1 MQSKCCTYF
10 LFLVITGIIV
20 SCSKRPGGVLSD
32 KEMRAVLVDMY
43 LAESM
48 VGTDYKEFG
57 TAEQKEAVFTSVFRK
72 HKITQAEY
80 DSSLMWYGR
89 NLDVYMKVYDLV
101 LADLEAKRLAIG
113 DIVPDVPVLNRDSV
127 DIWNLNTLLVL
138 QNNNR
143 DKGIWFDF
151 KPEDGYLPGSQF
163 VLSMDVWG
171 IDKNMNRFPQI
182 RISVEQADTTITC
195 FSEITNDGLAEVMLK
210 SLAAKAVKRVY
221 GYIRLSGV
229 DLLCAKDT
237 LLLNSLVLKKDS
249 IQKKDSTLKK
259 DSLYFVPNA
268 DYRIYVDSI
277 RLMRYKYGTE
287 VVLEKDR
294 IKAIAAADSLA
305 MADSLAAATDSIS
318 LNDSIRALKNIQ
330 ADSLQ
335 TD

>member
-1 MQSKCCTYF
+1 MQSKFCTYF
-10 LFLVITGIIV
+10 LFLVIAGIIV

-138 QNNNR
+138 QNNR

-229 DLLCAKDT
+229 DLLCAKDS
-237 LLLNSLVLKKDS
+237 LLLKDSRVLKKDS
-249 IQKKDSTLKK
+249 LQKKDSILKE

-294 IKAIAAADSLA
+294 IKAVAA
-305 MADSLAAATDSIS
+305 ADSLAAATDSIS